1 MLAMALASIAAC
13 QRNETSAPAP
23 VATGAPAIKPPA
35 GATETGAA
43 PAATV
48 PAAGDVPAAAAVDR
62 TPSVDLS
69 LPRTVSIGKS
79 GEVSFTIAD
88 ATIEPRNT
96 ESMRVILLIRM
107 HNKQR
112 QAATFAD
119 ENFRLLTKDS
129 VIPANGGLSET
140 ILAGTDS
147 TLERVQFLVPLGSAP
162 RALKIEHDGEVI
174 EVPLGLK

>member
-1 MLAMALASIAAC
+1 MTRTAWPVAMLAMALASIAAC

-48 PAAGDVPAAAAVDR
+48 
-62 TPSVDLS
+62 
-69 LPRTVSIGKS
+69 
-79 GEVSFTIAD
+79 
-88 ATIEPRNT
+88 
-96 ESMRVILLIRM
+96 LLIRM

-140 ILAGTDS
+140 IEAGADS
-147 TLERVQFLVPLGSAP
+147 TLERVQFVVPLGSAP
-162 RALKIEHDGEVI
+162 RALKIEHDGEAI
-174 EVPLGLK
+174 EVPIGLK